1 MKMCGLLSHGLVVAA
16 QENTNASAKKPV
28 GAKSTK
34 IELYI
39 SHTYISQNGLHSNN
53 TPDRSRRT
61 LRAL

>member
-1 MKMCGLLSHGLVVAA
+1 MNMYGLLTHGPVVAA
-16 QENTNASAKKPV
+16 QENRNASAKKPV

-39 SHTYISQNGLHSNN
+39 SHTYLSQNGLNSNN